1 MRLGIKKLKLCFIF
15 YSLAFHYLCKSIHII
30 IITMLHEALSRLV
43 LKHLPYTPNE
53 QQSDLLQRLARFVVG
68 GKDTQLFLL
77 TGYAGTGK
85 TSLVGALVK
94 TLDELKFKT
103 VLLAP
108 TGRAA
113 KVFSHYASHPAYTI
127 HRKIYRQQRFSPDMR
142 GFLAGNNTHRDTLF
156 IVDEA
161 SMISNTTNE
170 GGYYGSGC
178 LLDDLIE
185 YVYGGENCR
194 LLLLG
199 DTAQL
204 PPVGQPFS
212 PALAPERLKALGM
225 EVISYNLNLVAR
237 QDAGSGI
244 LYNATMLRRIMD
256 ECTDSIMPPP
266 QLHFDNFTDVVNLS
280 GEFLIETLSDSYDRV
295 GLEDTIVITRSNK
308 RAGIF
313 NQGIRNQILYREEE
327 LTAGDMLLVAK
338 NNYYWGKEYK
348 EVDFIANGDVA
359 KVVRVRKTYEMYGF
373 RFADVQLYFPDLE
386 VELEARIL
394 LDTLMSDAPALSCEQ
409 NEALYTAILE
419 DYAHITNQRERLQR
433 LKVDP
438 WFNALQ
444 VKYAYGV
451 TCHKAQGGQWRHAY
465 IDMGYIDASALTID
479 FYRWLYTAITRATEK
494 VYFINIA
501 EPFIAPAAQGE

>member
-1 MRLGIKKLKLCFIF
+1 
-15 YSLAFHYLCKSIHII
+15 
-30 IITMLHEALSRLV
+30 MLYEALAAHTISN
-43 LKHLPYTPNE
+43 LPYTPND
-53 QQSDLLQRLARFVVG
+53 QQQELITRLARFVLN
-68 GKDTQLFLL
+68 GKDTDLFLL

-94 TLDELKFKT
+94 TLDSLKFKT

-113 KVFSHYASHPAYTI
+113 KVFSHYAHHPAYTI

-142 GFLAGNNTHRDTLF
+142 GFLSGNNTHRDTLF

-161 SMISNTTNE
+161 SMIANAPNDS
-170 GGYYGSGC
+170 GIYGSGQ

-185 YVYGGENCR
+185 YVYGGDNCR

-204 PPVGQPFS
+204 PPVGQAFS
-212 PALAPERLKALGM
+212 PALSPEVLRSMGM
-225 EVISYNLNLVAR
+225 NVISYELNRVAR
-237 QDAGSGI
+237 QDTDSGI
-244 LYNATMLRRIMD
+244 LFNATQLRHTMTRCND
-256 ECTDSIMPPP
+256 PIMPPP
-266 QLHFDNFTDVVNLS
+266 QLRFGGFPDVVNLS
-280 GEFLIETLSDSYDRV
+280 GEFLIETLSDSFDAV
-295 GLEDTIVITRSNK
+295 GLDNTIVITRSNK

-338 NNYYWGKEYK
+338 NNYYWGKEYS
-348 EVDFIANGDVA
+348 EVDFIANGDIA
-359 KVVRVRKTYEMYGF
+359 RVVRVRKQYDMYGF
-373 RFADVQLYFPDLE
+373 RFADVQLQFPDLE

-394 LDTLMSDAPALSCEQ
+394 LDTLHSDAPALSREQ
-409 NEALYTAILE
+409 NEQLYTAILA
-419 DYAHITNQRERLQR
+419 DYAHIASQRERMQR

-465 IDMGYIDASALTID
+465 IDMGYIDPSALTLD
-479 FYRWLYTAITRATEK
+479 FYRWLYTAITRATER
-494 VYFINIA
+494 VYFINLA
-501 EPFIAPAAQGE
+501 DPFIDTADKE

>member
-1 MRLGIKKLKLCFIF
+1 ML
-15 YSLAFHYLCKSIHII
+15 YDALAAHTISQLRYI
-30 IITMLHEALSRLV
+30 
-43 LKHLPYTPNE
+43 PNE
-53 QQSDLLQRLARFVVG
+53 QQRELITRLARFVLN
-68 GKDTQLFLL
+68 GKDTDLFLL

-85 TSLVGALVK
+85 TSLVGALVR
-94 TLDELKFKT
+94 TLHALNFKT

-113 KVFSHYASHPAYTI
+113 KVFSRYAAHPAYTI

-161 SMISNTTNE
+161 SMIANSS
-170 GGYYGSGC
+170 GDSGIYGSGQ
-178 LLDDLIE
+178 LLDDLLE
-185 YVYGGENCR
+185 YVYGGDNCR

-199 DTAQL
+199 DIAQL

-212 PALAPERLKALGM
+212 PALTPEVLRAMGM
-225 EVISYNLNLVAR
+225 NVISYELNQVAR
-237 QDAGSGI
+237 QDSDSGI
-244 LYNATMLRRIMD
+244 LYNATRLRHTMNICSD
-256 ECTDSIMPPP
+256 PIMPPP
-266 QLHFDNFTDVVNLS
+266 QLRFKGFPDVVNLS
-280 GEFLIETLSDSYDRV
+280 GEFLIETLSDSFDSV
-295 GLEDTIVITRSNK
+295 GLDDTIVITRSNK

-348 EVDFIANGDVA
+348 EVDFIANGDIA
-359 KVVRVRKTYEMYGF
+359 RVVRVRKNYTMYGF
-373 RFADVQLYFPDLE
+373 RFADVQLHFPDLD

-394 LDTLMSDAPALSCEQ
+394 LDTLHSDAPALSREQ
-409 NEALYTAILE
+409 NEQLYTAILE
-419 DYAHITNQRERLQR
+419 DYAHIPTQRERLQR
-433 LKVDP
+433 LKADP

-465 IDMGYIDASALTID
+465 IDMGYIDPSALSLD
-479 FYRWLYTAITRATEK
+479 FYRWLYTAITRATER
-494 VYFINIA
+494 VYFINVA
-501 EPFIAPAAQGE
+501 DPFVDDTDK

>member
-1 MRLGIKKLKLCFIF
+1 
-15 YSLAFHYLCKSIHII
+15 
-30 IITMLHEALSRLV
+30 MLYEALAAHTISN
-43 LKHLPYTPNE
+43 LPYTPND
-53 QQSDLLQRLARFVVG
+53 QQQELITRLARFVLN
-68 GKDTQLFLL
+68 GKDTDLFLL

-94 TLDELKFKT
+94 TLDSLKFKT

-113 KVFSHYASHPAYTI
+113 KVFSHYAHHPAYTI

-142 GFLAGNNTHRDTLF
+142 GFLSGNNTHRDTLF

-161 SMISNTTNE
+161 SMIANAPNDS
-170 GGYYGSGC
+170 GIYGSGQ

-185 YVYGGENCR
+185 YVYGGDNCR

-204 PPVGQPFS
+204 PPVGQAFS
-212 PALAPERLKALGM
+212 PALSPEVLRSMGM
-225 EVISYNLNLVAR
+225 NVISYELNRVAR
-237 QDAGSGI
+237 QDTDSGI
-244 LYNATMLRRIMD
+244 LFNATQLRHTMTRCND
-256 ECTDSIMPPP
+256 PIMPPP
-266 QLHFDNFTDVVNLS
+266 QLRFGGFPDVVNLS
-280 GEFLIETLSDSYDRV
+280 GEFLIETLSDSFDAV
-295 GLEDTIVITRSNK
+295 GLDNTIVITRSNK

-338 NNYYWGKEYK
+338 NNYYWGKEYS

-359 KVVRVRKTYEMYGF
+359 RVVRVRKQYDMYGF
-373 RFADVQLYFPDLE
+373 RFADVQLQFPDLE

-394 LDTLMSDAPALSCEQ
+394 LDTLHSDAPALSREQ
-409 NEALYTAILE
+409 NEQLYTAILA
-419 DYAHITNQRERLQR
+419 DYAHITNQRERMQR

-465 IDMGYIDASALTID
+465 IDMGYIDPSALTLD
-479 FYRWLYTAITRATEK
+479 FYRWLYTAITRATER
-494 VYFINIA
+494 VYFINLA
-501 EPFIAPAAQGE
+501 DPFIDTADKE

>member
-1 MRLGIKKLKLCFIF
+1 ML
-15 YSLAFHYLCKSIHII
+15 YDALAAQAI
-30 IITMLHEALSRLV
+30 R
-43 LKHLPYTPNE
+43 HLPYTPNE
-53 QQSDLLQRLARFVVG
+53 QQSELLTRLSRFVLNG
-68 GKDTQLFLL
+68 RDTELFLL

-94 TLDELKFKT
+94 ALDELKFKT

-113 KVFSHYASHPAYTI
+113 KVFSRYASHPAFTI
-127 HRKIYRQQRFSPDMR
+127 HRKIYRQQRYSPDMS

-161 SMISNTTNE
+161 SMIANTP
-170 GGYYGSGC
+170 GDAGLYGSGR

-185 YVYGGENCR
+185 YVYGGDNCR

-199 DTAQL
+199 DNAQL

-212 PALAPERLKALGM
+212 PALSPELLRAQGM
-225 EVISYNLNLVAR
+225 DVTAFELNLVAR
-237 QDAGSGI
+237 QDTDSGI
-244 LYNATMLRRIMD
+244 LFNATRLRHIMTQ
-256 ECTDSIMPPP
+256 CTDAVMPPP
-266 QLHFDNFTDVVNLS
+266 QLRFDAFPDVINLS
-280 GEFLIETLSDSYDRV
+280 GEYLVETISDSYDSV
-295 GLEDTIVITRSNK
+295 GLDDTIIITRSNK

-313 NQGIRNQILYREEE
+313 NQGIRNQILYREEL

-348 EVDFIANGDVA
+348 EVDFIANGDIA
-359 KVVRVRKTYEMYGF
+359 RVVRVRKTHQMYGF
-373 RFADVQLYFPDLE
+373 NFADVQLQFPDLD

-394 LDTLMSDAPALSCEQ
+394 LDTLTSDAPALSREQ
-409 NEALYTAILE
+409 NEQLYTAILA
-419 DYAHITNQRERLQR
+419 DYAHISTQRERLQR
-433 LKVDP
+433 LKADP

-451 TCHKAQGGQWRHAY
+451 TCHKAQGGQWKHAY
-465 IDMGYIDASALTID
+465 IDMGYIDPSTLSID
-479 FYRWLYTAITRATEK
+479 FYRWLYTAITRATER
-494 VYFINIA
+494 VYFINTA
-501 EPFIAPAAQGE
+501 PHFIEGATEND

>member
-1 MRLGIKKLKLCFIF
+1 
-15 YSLAFHYLCKSIHII
+15 
-30 IITMLHEALSRLV
+30 MLYEALAAHTISN
-43 LKHLPYTPNE
+43 LPYTPND
-53 QQSDLLQRLARFVVG
+53 QQQELITRLARFVLN
-68 GKDTQLFLL
+68 GKDTDLFLL

-94 TLDELKFKT
+94 TLDSLKFKT

-113 KVFSHYASHPAYTI
+113 KVFSHYAHHPAYTI

-142 GFLAGNNTHRDTLF
+142 GFLSGNNTHRDTLF

-161 SMISNTTNE
+161 SMIANAPNDS
-170 GGYYGSGC
+170 GIYGSGQ

-185 YVYGGENCR
+185 YVYGGDNCR

-204 PPVGQPFS
+204 PPVGQAFS
-212 PALAPERLKALGM
+212 PALSPEVLRSMGM
-225 EVISYNLNLVAR
+225 NVISYELNRVAR
-237 QDAGSGI
+237 QDTDSGI
-244 LYNATMLRRIMD
+244 LYNATQLRHTMTRCND
-256 ECTDSIMPPP
+256 PIMPPP
-266 QLHFDNFTDVVNLS
+266 QLRFGGFPDVVNLS
-280 GEFLIETLSDSYDRV
+280 GEFLIETLSDSFDAV
-295 GLEDTIVITRSNK
+295 GLDNTIVITRSNK

-338 NNYYWGKEYK
+338 NNYYWGKEYS
-348 EVDFIANGDVA
+348 EVDFIANGDIA
-359 KVVRVRKTYEMYGF
+359 RVVRVRKQYDMYGF
-373 RFADVQLYFPDLE
+373 RFADVQLQFPDLE

-394 LDTLMSDAPALSCEQ
+394 LDTLHSDAPALSREQ
-409 NEALYTAILE
+409 NEQLYTAILA
-419 DYAHITNQRERLQR
+419 DYAHIANQRERMQR

-465 IDMGYIDASALTID
+465 IDMGYIDPSALTLD
-479 FYRWLYTAITRATEK
+479 FYRWLYTAITRATER
-494 VYFINIA
+494 VYFINLA
-501 EPFIAPAAQGE
+501 DPFIDTADKE